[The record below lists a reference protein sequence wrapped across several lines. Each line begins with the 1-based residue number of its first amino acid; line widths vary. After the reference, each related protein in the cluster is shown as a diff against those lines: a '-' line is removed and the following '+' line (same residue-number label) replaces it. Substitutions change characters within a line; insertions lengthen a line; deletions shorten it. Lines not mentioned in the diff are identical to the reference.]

1 MERRED
7 FFKEEVYSKSVKA
20 GKRTYFF
27 DVKQT
32 KNKEKYLVITESK
45 KVFNSSDGS
54 FDYDKHKIFHYK
66 EDYDK
71 FSNMLNN
78 MIEYIR
84 TGVELKQEVDG
95 LRAEEF
101 DTDSEFKY

>member
-1 MERRED
+1 MDTRED
-7 FFKEEVYSKSVKA
+7 NFSGEVYSKALKA

-45 KVFNSSDGS
+45 KVFNDMEGS
-54 FDYDKHKIFHYK
+54 FDFEKHKIFLYK

-71 FSNMLNN
+71 FARMLEN
-78 MIEYIR
+78 MIDYIR
-84 TGVELKQEVDG
+84 TG
-95 LRAEEF
+95 AEIKDEIYQRQHQN
-101 DTDSEFKY
+101 D

>member
-32 KNKEKYLVITESK
+32 KNKEKYLRK
-45 KVFNSSDGS
+45 
-54 FDYDKHKIFHYK
+54 
-66 EDYDK
+66 
-71 FSNMLNN
+71 LNLVTN
-78 MIEYIR
+78 
-84 TGVELKQEVDG
+84 
-95 LRAEEF
+95 
-101 DTDSEFKY
+101 